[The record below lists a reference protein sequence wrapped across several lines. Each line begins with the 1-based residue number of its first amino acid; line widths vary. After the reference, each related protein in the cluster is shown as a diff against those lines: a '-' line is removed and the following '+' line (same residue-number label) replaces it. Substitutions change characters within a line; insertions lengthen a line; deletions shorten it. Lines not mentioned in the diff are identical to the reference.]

1 MNRDIYTETS
11 NRNRNNADLFIV
23 RNHILL
29 NTALKVVSLNKELKN
44 IIKSEF
50 MFSKRSK
57 GKWFNSIV
65 YAPHKKS

>member
-11 NRNRNNADLFIV
+11 NRNSSDLFIV
-23 RNHILL
+23 RNRILL
-29 NTALKVVSLNKELKN
+29 ITALKVVSLNKELK
-44 IIKSEF
+44 IRIKSEF

>member
-11 NRNRNNADLFIV
+11 NRNSSDLFIV
-23 RNHILL
+23 RNRILL

-57 GKWFNSIV
+57 GKMFNSIV